1 MNTTGNT
8 NPRLIASTL
17 ISRLPRFCDIVVRL
31 VAAGDGTLP
40 RLPVRKHVWVVV
52 GKGVWRLM
60 QKLAASSVCAMAH
73 ADGGRRHC

>member
-8 NPRLIASTL
+8 NPRLIASIL